1 MFSTSQEIVEMVEC
15 IFLLRTKLKPRTK
28 EVHVRKGGNTKEINL
43 AKPISVTCRKTR
55 REFSKHNLLS
65 VTCMFIKRSFHESR
79 FASFLPLMGN
89 LNQY

>member
-1 MFSTSQEIVEMVEC
+1 MFSTSQQIVEMVEC

-55 REFSKHNLLS
+55 REFSEHNLLS
-65 VTCMFIKRSFHESR
+65 VTCLLKGR
-79 FASFLPLMGN
+79 FTNRGLLVFFL
-89 LNQY
+89 

>member
-1 MFSTSQEIVEMVEC
+1 MFSTSQQIVEMVEC

-65 VTCMFIKRSFHESR
+65 VTCLLKGR
-79 FASFLPLMGN
+79 FTNRGLLVFFL
-89 LNQY
+89 

>member
-1 MFSTSQEIVEMVEC
+1 MFSTSQKIVEMVEC

-28 EVHVRKGGNTKEINL
+28 EVHVRKGGNTKKINL

-65 VTCMFIKRSFHESR
+65 VTCLLKGR
-79 FASFLPLMGN
+79 FTNRGLLVFFL
-89 LNQY
+89 